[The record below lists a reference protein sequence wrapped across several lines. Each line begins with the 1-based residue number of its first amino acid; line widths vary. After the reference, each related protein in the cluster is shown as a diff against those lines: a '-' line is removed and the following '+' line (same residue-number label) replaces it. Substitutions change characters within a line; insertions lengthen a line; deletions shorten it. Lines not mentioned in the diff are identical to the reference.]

1 MIHGEMH
8 QCIYCKEYKP
18 AEDFNREHV
27 VSRMLGTYQNA
38 PVLNECQVCKSCNDY
53 FCNEIENKLSMDS
66 YEGFLRMQYDGRKHT
81 KVRKIGQTRLVVSGQ
96 NGIFKGLDFLV
107 SSNSNNGVGIQLEIE
122 PVIGI
127 ISDASKQEY
136 DYYHLGEIPP
146 YSEEIHAKISS
157 SPSPIVFFGVDQKD
171 VEEELI
177 SKGYDLSNKK
187 CTTDLDISDVT
198 CEKVIETQIKCNI
211 DSLLSR
217 LAAKNLFNFLCYKYG
232 KDFVLDKKYDN
243 IRSFIRGGSVESPL
257 KMCVN
262 NGGLSGIPNRV
273 ENGHVIGTAW
283 TATDKLCLMG
293 FVSWFNSIT
302 YSFILKEWD
311 EPKLIELHDVI
322 CDNSN
327 HEIKEIVN
335 PIVIDWPDSQFSIQ
349 CLDNAIRLV
358 KKT

>member
-96 NGIFKGLDFLV
+96 NGIFKSLDFLV

-177 SKGYDLSNKK
+177 SKGYNLSNKK
-187 CTTDLDISDVT
+187 CITDLDISDVT
-198 CEKVIETQIKCNI
+198 CETAEVYYQKCSVCGRTNDANHTYTTALALGHNYNANGVCTRDASHFQEPTLSSDYYQIANYGNLCWFRDKVN
-211 DSLLSR
+211 
-217 LAAKNLFNFLCYKYG
+217 
-232 KDFVLDKKYDN
+232 
-243 IRSFIRGGSVESPL
+243 GGSYTINAKQTADITMPDGVTW
-257 KMCVN
+257 
-262 NGGLSGIPNRV
+262 GGIGGTTTNTSFKEAQYEKNRNNRV
-273 ENGHVIGTAW
+273 SSVSGKYSESVCAPSAGAEAAGECGAGHAGA
-283 TATDKLCLMG
+283 AC
-293 FVSWFNSIT
+293 
-302 YSFILKEWD
+302 
-311 EPKLIELHDVI
+311 
-322 CDNSN
+322 
-327 HEIKEIVN
+327 
-335 PIVIDWPDSQFSIQ
+335 
-349 CLDNAIRLV
+349 
-358 KKT
+358 